1 MNMAQGLYRAK
12 PWRQESNAVPH
23 ATTPEPVLRNAP
35 EPIRTLRHWLDHL
48 EKHDRLAV
56 IHPRARLQHEIAAI
70 AKRVDGEKATV
81 FPRPDGHAIPV
92 ISGLISDRRW
102 MAEAMGVEPHEVLT
116 RFQEA
121 ALNTIPWQEVKDA
134 PAQEIVETNVDLS
147 RLPIPVHNE
156 HDNGAYITAGL
167 LIARNPRT
175 GVQNVSIHRL
185 QVSGPN
191 RLGALLLP
199 RHTHMFYEMAGRAAA
214 SRNCDR
220 RQSTDAARFAGDLSA
235 RLRRIDHRRCAAR
248 ATLAGRQM

>member
-35 EPIRTLRHWLDHL
+35 EPIRTLRDWLDHL

-102 MAEAMGVEPHEVLT
+102 MAEAMGVAPHEVLT

-121 ALNTIPWQEVKDA
+121 A
-134 PAQEIVETNVDLS
+134 
-147 RLPIPVHNE
+147 
-156 HDNGAYITAGL
+156 
-167 LIARNPRT
+167 
-175 GVQNVSIHRL
+175 
-185 QVSGPN
+185 
-191 RLGALLLP
+191 
-199 RHTHMFYEMAGRAAA
+199 
-214 SRNCDR
+214 
-220 RQSTDAARFAGDLSA
+220 
-235 RLRRIDHRRCAAR
+235 
-248 ATLAGRQM
+248 